1 MSNDEQAMDGGLRP
15 LNEGFADTRR
25 ALHLIT
31 FYAFSYARQQ
41 VDGEV
46 WLTVT
51 SNGVGTPPFAG
62 RSLRFEGSDM
72 VEETDGEE
80 TGRRAITTL
89 RSALDFAG
97 VKLDRPRGERNDI
110 EAPEDLDEEFRV
122 DADSVAALTSFFSLG
137 RNALERVLAFA
148 PDRDGTS
155 VRLWNEHFD
164 MAIELGDEATQR
176 RASIGFSPGDAHIL
190 EPYVYVVPW
199 WKDET
204 ADLLPSNTSFGG
216 VALHYRELLA
226 ADDPPATAEA
236 FIQDARTK
244 LGHQSDQ

>member
-1 MSNDEQAMDGGLRP
+1 MTNDQQPTNGGLRP
-15 LNEGFADTRR
+15 LNEGFTDTRR

-31 FYAFSYARQQ
+31 FYAFSFARQQ
-41 VDGEV
+41 VDGDV
-46 WLTVT
+46 WLTV
-51 SNGVGTPPFAG
+51 SPKGVGTPPFDG
-62 RSLRFEGSDM
+62 RSLRFEGVDM
-72 VEETDGEE
+72 VEETGGEE

-97 VKLDRPRGERNDI
+97 VEFDRPRGERNDI
-110 EAPEDLDEEFRV
+110 EVPEDLDEVFTV
-122 DADSVAALTSFFSLG
+122 DAGSVGAIAAFFALG
-137 RNALERVLAFA
+137 REVLERVLTSA
-148 PDRDGTS
+148 PDRDGTA

-176 RASIGFSPGDAHIL
+176 RASIGFSPGDGHIP

-204 ADLLPSNTSFGG
+204 AHLLASNTSFGG
-216 VALHYRELLA
+216 AALHYLELLA
-226 ADDPPATAEA
+226 TDDPAETAVA

-244 LGHQSDQ
+244 LGHKSDQ

>member
-1 MSNDEQAMDGGLRP
+1 MSSDPDVHGRIRP

-41 VDGEV
+41 VDEEV

-51 SNGVGTPPFAG
+51 RNGVGTPPFDG
-62 RSLRFEGSDM
+62 RSLRFEGADM
-72 VEETDGEE
+72 VEETDGKE

-97 VKLDRPRGERNDI
+97 VEFDRPRGERNDI
-110 EAPEDLDEEFRV
+110 EVPEDLEEEFRV
-122 DADSVAALTSFFSLG
+122 DADSVAALSSCFSLG
-137 RNALERVLAFA
+137 QEVLGRVLASA
-148 PDRDGTS
+148 PDRDDTG

-164 MAIELGDEATQR
+164 LAIELGDEETQR
-176 RASIGFSPGDAHIL
+176 RASIGFSPGDAHVP

-199 WKDET
+199 WNDET

-226 ADDPPATAEA
+226 ADDPPATTEA
-236 FIQDARTK
+236 FIQDARQK
-244 LGHQSDQ
+244 LGHKKT